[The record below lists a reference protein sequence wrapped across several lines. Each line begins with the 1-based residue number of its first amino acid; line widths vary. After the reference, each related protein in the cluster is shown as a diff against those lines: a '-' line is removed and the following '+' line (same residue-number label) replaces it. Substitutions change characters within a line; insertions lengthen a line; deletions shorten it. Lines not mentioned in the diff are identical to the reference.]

1 MSESEIDKEARSYSA
16 AIAKLMGGS
25 VGPSPRK
32 SARKARAKQIISGT
46 DRRHFRATGR
56 TEQWNIR
63 CREGLKERFEE
74 IAQAREQ
81 SLASLFEEVM
91 EAFIANATE
100 PATNGVDHA

>member
-1 MSESEIDKEARSYSA
+1 MSDSEIENEARSYGA

-32 SARKARAKQIISGT
+32 GPRKARAKQIISST

-63 CREGLKERFEE
+63 CREGLKEQFEQ
-74 IAQAREQ
+74 IAHDREQ
-81 SLASLFEEVM
+81 SRAELFEEVM
-91 EAFIANATE
+91 EAFIAGATE
-100 PATNGVDHA
+100 PAKNGADHA